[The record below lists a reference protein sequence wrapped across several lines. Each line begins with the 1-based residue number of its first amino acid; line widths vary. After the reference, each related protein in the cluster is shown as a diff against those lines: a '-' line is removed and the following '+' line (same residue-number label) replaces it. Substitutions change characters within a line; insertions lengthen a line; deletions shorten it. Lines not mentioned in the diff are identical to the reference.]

1 MDKATNPFAPGAGTT
16 PPELAGRQDILEHI
30 RIALARIRNGLA
42 EKSMIL
48 IGLRGVGK
56 TVLLN
61 EMEKMAQNSGYQTA
75 LIEATEN
82 RIRKRLSDILVPH
95 LRRIL
100 LHLDRDSRLS
110 TKVKS
115 ALRALQSF
123 ASHLKINLGG
133 VEIAIAEPEPGIAD
147 SGDLETDLADLFVA
161 VGEAA
166 ADRKTGVAILIDELQ
181 YLEETDL
188 SALIMATHKIA
199 LKGLPVLVI
208 GAGLPQLLGK
218 MGNTKSYAER
228 LFTYPM
234 VGELTTPDAE
244 NALQVPVKRQ
254 NISFTPDALKEIIR
268 VTKAYPYFLQEW
280 GYHAWNAAAA
290 SPITVTDIHHA
301 TQQALQRLDTDFF
314 RVRFDRLTPS
324 EKRYVRA
331 LAELGGDPQRS
342 GDVAEKLGV
351 SVNRVAPLRSALI
364 KKGMI
369 YSPAHGDTAFTVP
382 MFEDFLKRVMPEE
395 A

>member
-123 ASHLKINLGG
+123 ASQLKINLGG

-199 LKGLPVLVI
+199 QKGLPVLVI
-208 GAGLPQLLGK
+208 GAGLPQILGK
-218 MGNTKSYAER
+218 MGNAKSYAER

>member
-123 ASHLKINLGG
+123 ASQLKINLGG

-199 LKGLPVLVI
+199 QKGLPVLVI

-218 MGNTKSYAER
+218 MGNAKSYAER

>member
-199 LKGLPVLVI
+199 QKGLPVLVI

-218 MGNTKSYAER
+218 MGNAKSYAER